1 MYKLIFVLLK
11 TVRFKQPPE
20 RAEMQPI
27 EVSHPM
33 ELIHLD
39 FLTLGE
45 KTGDV
50 RGTNIMV
57 ITDHFTRYAQ
67 AYVTPKQTAVV
78 AARALWE
85 NFLVHYGWAGEDPY

>member
-1 MYKLIFVLLK
+1 MAVDVQTHIRTCENCL
-11 TVRFKQPPE
+11 RFKQPPE

-27 EVSHPM
+27 EVSQPM

-39 FLTLGE
+39 FLTLGG

-57 ITDHFTRYAQ
+57 ITDHFT
-67 AYVTPKQTAVV
+67 
-78 AARALWE
+78 
-85 NFLVHYGWAGEDPY
+85 

>member
-1 MYKLIFVLLK
+1 MAADIETHIHTCKRCL
-11 TVRFKQPPE
+11 RFKQPQE

-27 EVSHPM
+27 QVSHLM

-39 FLTLGE
+39 LLTLEG
-45 KTGDV
+45 KIGDV

-57 ITDHFTRYAQ
+57 ITDHFMRYAQ

-78 AARALWE
+78 AARAL
-85 NFLVHYGWAGEDPY
+85 